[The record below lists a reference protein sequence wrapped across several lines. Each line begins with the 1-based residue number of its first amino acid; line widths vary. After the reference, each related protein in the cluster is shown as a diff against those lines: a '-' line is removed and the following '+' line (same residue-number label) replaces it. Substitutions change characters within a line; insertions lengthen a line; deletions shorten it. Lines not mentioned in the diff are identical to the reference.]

1 MANLCL
7 SRNAKKL
14 ELNLEHRQKRPSIAH
29 WVEFSPTEIWL
40 ELYSISWQ
48 TKTNVRKVEDYF
60 RKYMSRRFFVGNNC
74 TIVSYLGF
82 HFEQCECPNGPH
94 NQHYYVLLFLKS
106 FLNVHAHLSILG
118 QFHAWDNYTSVKIK
132 LS

>member
-29 WVEFSPTEIWL
+29 WVEFSPTEIWYYL
-40 ELYSISWQ
+40 LNLIYRNTGIIFYFLTNQNKCQKSWRLFPQISG
-48 TKTNVRKVEDYF
+48 
-60 RKYMSRRFFVGNNC
+60 KYMSRWFFVGNNC

-118 QFHAWDNYTSVKIK
+118 
-132 LS
+132 